1 VYREPLHE
9 IVLTAKRSILP
20 SYLNVGERDARASI
34 KGLRHN
40 FCKKVVPRHSGDD
53 FFGWWAYNGKNS

>member
-1 VYREPLHE
+1 VPLLGN
-9 IVLTAKRSILP
+9 VLTAKKSILP
-20 SYLNVGERDARASI
+20 SFLNVGGRDARASI
-34 KGLRHN
+34 MGRCHN